1 MHILLRQLSA
11 LESSQLL
18 ALPLS
23 RKHTRPSFFQR
34 LLTNKEPEHIKTNLI
49 LNDSVIFIFKI
60 TVTQTC
66 LAFLLCEKR
75 FYTAQ
80 LF

>member
-1 MHILLRQLSA
+1 MLLRQLSV

-23 RKHTRPSFFQR
+23 LKHTRPSSFQH
-34 LLTNKEPEHIKTNLI
+34 LLTNKEPERIKTNLI

-60 TVTQTC
+60 TVTHTC
-66 LAFLLCEKR
+66 LTFLPCEKR
-75 FYTAQ
+75 FYTTQ